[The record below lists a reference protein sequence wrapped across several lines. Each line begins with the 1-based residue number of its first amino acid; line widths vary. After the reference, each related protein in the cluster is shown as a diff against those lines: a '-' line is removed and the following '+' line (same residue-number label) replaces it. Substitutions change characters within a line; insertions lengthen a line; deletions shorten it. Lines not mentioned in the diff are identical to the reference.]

1 MGTDR
6 REVVLWRLLALVVSY
21 WLLLQLSFARGF
33 GVSAEALIIPALA
46 AFGLVL
52 PARPF
57 RVLLGLLVLWVL
69 ALLLYRAAD
78 FGLQLF
84 FARPLELKYDLYLFP
99 TRCDLL
105 WDSSSTVMA
114 IAVLLLL
121 GGLLGGAG
129 LVLARLLGTAA
140 RTLQPVSAL
149 IAWCGFGV
157 LLFSV
162 ASPPAQSLRI
172 ADGIHD
178 AYLIADGDDR
188 LESQVIA
195 ALRKEFLLPTDLSR
209 LAGGDF
215 LMFFIESYGRVLW
228 DDPKFRDDLLP
239 VFAQRSRELEQ
250 SGYRIA
256 SIFAESTT
264 FGGASWVAHMSVM
277 TGVECR
283 NSVAWERLLHSS
295 VRPLPSYFR
304 AQGYETVSVMPAMD
318 IDHWPDG
325 EFFQFNRH
333 LWFKDLGYDGPK
345 YAWSQMPDQF
355 ALLQFDKQV
364 LSATSEPVFAEVALT
379 SSHAPFSERPLFH
392 AGAWTEAALNAT
404 LAGKTPRR
412 TRAIWAI
419 DPDNYPRAIDYSVR
433 SVTHFLKH
441 HYRREGVAVI
451 MGDHQPPRTVHRAE
465 QLDEVR
471 RFHVPLHIITANS
484 AVHEALLKR
493 GFSDGWFPDENAETI
508 PMHGLRGLFLETLS
522 GAPSPGIVSR

>member
-1 MGTDR
+1 MDIDQR
-6 REVVLWRLLALVVSY
+6 SAMLWRLLALSAGY

-33 GVSAEALIIPALA
+33 AVSAEALLIPALA
-46 AFGLVL
+46 AFGLAL
-52 PARPF
+52 PRRLARLF
-57 RVLLGLLVLWVL
+57 HGLLVLWVL

-78 FGLQLF
+78 FGLRLF
-84 FARPLELKYDLYLFP
+84 FARPLDLKYDLYLLP
-99 TRCDLL
+99 NLWDLL
-105 WDSSSTVMA
+105 WDASSTVLA
-114 IAVLLLL
+114 IALLLL
-121 GGLLGGAG
+121 LVAVLAGAG

-140 RTLQPVSAL
+140 QAL
-149 IAWCGFGV
+149 RPTPALAGWCGLGV
-157 LLFSV
+157 LLLAL
-162 ASPPAQSLRI
+162 ASPPSQSLRI
-172 ADGIHD
+172 AGGVHD

-195 ALRKEFLLPTDLSR
+195 ALRREVLLPTDLSR

-283 NSVAWERLLHSS
+283 NSVTWERLLHSS

-325 EFFQFNRH
+325 EFFQFSRH

-364 LSATSEPVFAEVALT
+364 LRSTSGPVFAEVALT

-392 AGAWTEAALNAT
+392 TGAWTETALNAT

-419 DPDNYPRAIDYSVR
+419 DPDNYPRAINYSIR
-433 SVTHFLKH
+433 SVTHFLKN

-451 MGDHQPPRTVHRAE
+451 IGDHQPPRTVHRAE
-465 QLDEVR
+465 KLDDVR

-484 AVHEALLKR
+484 AVHEALLAR
-493 GFSDGWFPDENAETI
+493 GFSDGWFPDEHARTV

-522 GAPSPGIVSR
+522 GARDEGIAFR